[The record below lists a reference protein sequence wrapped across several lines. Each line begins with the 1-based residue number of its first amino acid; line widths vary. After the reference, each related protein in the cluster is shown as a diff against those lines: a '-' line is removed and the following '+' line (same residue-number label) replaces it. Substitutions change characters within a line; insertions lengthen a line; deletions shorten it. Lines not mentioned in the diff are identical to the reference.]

1 MPRERAFRRNQ
12 HYLITQTQ
20 KHGQKEIP
28 LKSSVTAKAGEYY
41 HVVAVYDKDAA
52 KVRMFV
58 NGAPAGEMAAS
69 GAFGFPSATAAQW
82 FAIGGDASKSTTAQ
96 YALDGEVCVARMY
109 DHALS
114 RDEAYR
120 LYEKAEQSKQAAE

>member
-1 MPRERAFRRNQ
+1 MPRESAFRRNQ
-12 HYLITQTQ
+12 HHLITQKQ

-41 HVVAVYDKDAA
+41 NVVAVYDKDAA